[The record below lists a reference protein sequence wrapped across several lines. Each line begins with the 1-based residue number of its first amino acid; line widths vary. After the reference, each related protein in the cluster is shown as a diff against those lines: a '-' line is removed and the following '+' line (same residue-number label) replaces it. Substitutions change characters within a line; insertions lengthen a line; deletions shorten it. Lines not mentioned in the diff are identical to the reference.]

1 MLSSLKSLS
10 VGMGLASNRLPTTR
24 LPRRLAASP
33 IPTEQVQK
41 RTFSKDSTY
50 IRREVSLKGEN

>member
-1 MLSSLKSLS
+1 ME
-10 VGMGLASNRLPTTR
+10 
-24 LPRRLAASP
+24 ASP